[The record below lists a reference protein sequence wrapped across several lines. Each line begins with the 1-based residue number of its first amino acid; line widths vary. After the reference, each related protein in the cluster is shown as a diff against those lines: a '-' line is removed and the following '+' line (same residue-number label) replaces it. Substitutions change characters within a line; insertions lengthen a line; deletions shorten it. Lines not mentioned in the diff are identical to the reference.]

1 MAHRTKDS
9 QPRLARIRSVVAAL
23 ALAGAVSLD
32 IAARRLGTSPRT
44 LQRQLNRRGTSF
56 WALVEQSRFEIAGA
70 LLGETDLKVQEIAA
84 RIGYCNPNAFTRAF
98 TRWAGCTP
106 SAYRSARRGRPLAP
120 QDWREKGRNASREP
134 VASKSFTDFTE
145 ET

>member
-1 MAHRTKDS
+1 
-9 QPRLARIRSVVAAL
+9 VVAAL

-32 IAARRLGTSPRT
+32 IAALRLGTSPRT
-44 LQRQLNRRGTSF
+44 LQRRLNRAGTSF

-70 LLGETDLKVQEIAA
+70 LLGQTDLKVQEIAA

-106 SAYRSARRGRPLAP
+106 SAYRRARTGRQLVA
-120 QDWREKGRNASREP
+120 QEWREKGRSSSRRS
-134 VASKSFTDFTE
+134 VASKSFTDLSE